1 MLRKVVCAAT
11 VFMLFVFSACVQ
23 AEEERASVEESLE
36 EILQEEDKTLP
47 DGRALLDEETVL
59 GIHAETEAFLTEAYG
74 KGITAQLTGLEPVAL
89 YLACEDGAVTEVYD
103 AYKASFTS
111 PSGVMTERYTVVYY
125 RNTIITADGM
135 MTSDEPIHIGQRV
148 EVSAAAQDGGYVIG
162 YKSLNEMQKDVL
174 GSMKTAISHQIT
186 EVEKWAE

>member
-1 MLRKVVCAAT
+1 MLRKVVCAVT

-36 EILQEEDKTLP
+36 EILQEEDKALP

-89 YLACEDGAVTEVYD
+89 YLACEDGAVAEVYD
-103 AYKASFTS
+103 TYKASFTS

-148 EVSAAAQDGGYVIG
+148 EVSATAQDGGYVIG
-162 YKSLNEMQKDVL
+162 YKSINEMEKDVL
-174 GSMKTAISHQIT
+174 GSMETAISHQIT
-186 EVEKWAE
+186 EE